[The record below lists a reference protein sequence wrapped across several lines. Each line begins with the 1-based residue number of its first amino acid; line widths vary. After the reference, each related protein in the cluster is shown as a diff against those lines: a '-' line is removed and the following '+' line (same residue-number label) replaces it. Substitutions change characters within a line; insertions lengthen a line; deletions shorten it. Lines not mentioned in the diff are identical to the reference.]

1 MVLASLWAAIKQRFR
16 PAPGKG
22 EEASAAAPR
31 PRASQPSRPQ
41 TGFLD
46 PDSFARTLL
55 DASNAAKGDD
65 HRLHVFSLTDFRQA
79 VGSKWGK
86 LSGLLE
92 VAGDAIIRRHVDLSK
107 DVITRLDAE
116 IACLSMPAASRQE
129 TRARVA
135 SIAAD
140 LSTYLFGDAMIN
152 GRRPQVVAANM
163 AARDA
168 VTDEGTL
175 DHEAIRKAVAKAGA
189 ALSAES
195 SGLSAPHRATL
206 AAMLPPEEA
215 AKLTPQPAKGA
226 AYAISGGDKPYRI
239 DESSVPKWVTEE
251 PKKRAS
257 DQPLP
262 TFRIE
267 GGQGGA
273 DAARASLSMEGGSL
287 SGADAPRTVLTVE
300 GRSLHG
306 ADAPREVMR
315 LDGTARGGNG
325 EVMRVE
331 GGGLHGADAPRDI
344 MRMDGPSLSGADAPR
359 EVMRVE
365 GREGKGADW
374 LEEQLEL
381 QAEAGLA
388 SDHHLSPESSLTLVW
403 TPTWVATKRAV
414 GAFHAKVI
422 RVDKEGAPP
431 LEGAYAYA
439 DAAPIESL
447 TMDRFVATQAAYELK
462 DLFYGR
468 HKAGITVPF
477 HWMSLAPRWR
487 DCIRIP
493 FESCPAQALRKHLK
507 IEIFGLS
514 PLIPPHVIARL
525 FQPLEKLDCTLMARL
540 PLSAPGMVKAL
551 KGVKAIGIDLAQ
563 LTPEEKTGD
572 AELLGRMERFRDV
585 AHKSGMACYVWGI
598 RRRPLITEVIKAGFS
613 LVNGPGVMTDLAR
626 PRVPS
631 AGVGE

>member
-1 MVLASLWAAIKQRFR
+1 M
-16 PAPGKG
+16 
-22 EEASAAAPR
+22 
-31 PRASQPSRPQ
+31 PQ
-41 TGFLD
+41 SGFLD
-46 PDSFARTLL
+46 PDTFAQALL
-55 DASNAAKGDD
+55 KSSANGKPED
-65 HRLHVFSLTDFRQA
+65 HRLHVFSLTDFRDA
-79 VGSKWGK
+79 VGNKWDK

-116 IACLSMPAASRQE
+116 IACLSMPTANRQE
-129 TRARVA
+129 ARAQVA

-140 LSTYLFGDAMIN
+140 LSTYLFGDALID

-163 AARDA
+163 AVRDA

-175 DHEAIRKAVAKAGA
+175 DHEAIRKAVAQAGA
-189 ALSAES
+189 ALLPGQ
-195 SGLSAPHRATL
+195 SGLSAPHRASL
-206 AAMLPPEEA
+206 AAMMPPSSTARPVE
-215 AKLTPQPAKGA
+215 KPAKGP
-226 AYAISGGDKPYRI
+226 AYSISGGDRPYHI
-239 DESSVPKWVTEE
+239 DESSMPKWVMDE
-251 PKKRAS
+251 PKTR
-257 DQPLP
+257 DGEP
-262 TFRIE
+262 TRT
-267 GGQGGA
+267 
-273 DAARASLSMEGGSL
+273 LSMEGGGGL
-287 SGADAPRTVLTVE
+287 LGADAPRTTLVVDGKTLN
-300 GRSLHG
+300 G
-306 ADAPREVMR
+306 ADAPREVLRM
-315 LDGTARGGNG
+315 DGPILA
-325 EVMRVE
+325 
-331 GGGLHGADAPRDI
+331 GADAPRQ
-344 MRMDGPSLSGADAPR
+344 
-359 EVMRVE
+359 VMTVA
-365 GREGKGADW
+365 GKDGKGADW
-374 LEEQLEL
+374 LDEQMER

-388 SDHHLSPESSLTLVW
+388 SDHHLTPESNLTLVW

-414 GAFHAKVI
+414 GAFHAKII

-439 DAAPIESL
+439 DATPIESL

-468 HKAGITVPF
+468 HKLGLTVPF

-514 PLIPPHVIARL
+514 PAVPPHVVARL

-563 LTPEEKTGD
+563 LSPQEKTGD
-572 AELLGRMERFRDV
+572 AELLERMERFRDV

-598 RRRPLITEVIKAGFS
+598 RRRPLITEVIKSGFS
-613 LVNGPGVMTDLAR
+613 LVNGPGVMTDMSHPR
-626 PRVPS
+626 PAS
-631 AGVGE
+631 GG

>member
-1 MVLASLWAAIKQRFR
+1 MGLASLWANVKERFR
-16 PAPGKG
+16 RTSDRRDDDAAQPRRSRAVRP
-22 EEASAAAPR
+22 SA
-31 PRASQPSRPQ
+31 PQ

-46 PDSFARTLL
+46 PDTFAQALIKSSATGK
-55 DASNAAKGDD
+55 AED

-116 IACLSMPAASRQE
+116 IACLSMPVSSRQE
-129 TRARVA
+129 TRTRVA

-140 LSTYLFGDAMIN
+140 LSTYLFGDAMID

-163 AARDA
+163 AVKDA
-168 VTDEGTL
+168 ITEEGTL
-175 DHEAIRKAVAKAGA
+175 DHEAIRKAIVKAGA
-189 ALSAES
+189 ALSAQ
-195 SGLSAPHRATL
+195 SGLSAPHRASL
-206 AAMLPPEEA
+206 AAMLPPVQA
-215 AKLTPQPAKGA
+215 AGPGKPAKGA

-267 GGQGGA
+267 GGSQAGGDSPRSSMSMDGSGLYGA
-273 DAARASLSMEGGSL
+273 DAPRTTLSMDGSSL
-287 SGADAPRTVLTVE
+287 SGADAPREVL
-300 GRSLHG
+300 
-306 ADAPREVMR
+306 
-315 LDGTARGGNG
+315 
-325 EVMRVE
+325 
-331 GGGLHGADAPRDI
+331 
-344 MRMDGPSLSGADAPR
+344 RMDGSSLSGADAPR

-365 GREGKGADW
+365 SGGGKGADW
-374 LEEQLEL
+374 LEEQLER

-388 SDHHLSPESSLTLVW
+388 SGHHLLPESSLTLVW

-439 DAAPIESL
+439 GAAPIESL
-447 TMDRFVATQAAYELK
+447 TMDRFVAAQAAYELK
-462 DLFYGR
+462 DLFYAR
-468 HKAGITVPF
+468 HKLGLTVPV

-493 FESCPAQALRKHLK
+493 FESCPPQALRKHLK

-514 PLIPPHVIARL
+514 PAIPPHVVSRL
-525 FQPLEKLDCTLMARL
+525 FQPLEKLGCPLMARL
-540 PLSAPGMVKAL
+540 PLSAAGMVKAL
-551 KGVKAIGIDLAQ
+551 KGVRAIGIDLAQ

-572 AELLGRMERFRDV
+572 VELLDRLERFRDV

-598 RRRPLITEVIKAGFS
+598 RRRPLITQVIKAGFS
-613 LVNGPGVMTDLAR
+613 LVNGPGVMTDLAH

-631 AGVGE
+631 AGAGG

>member
-22 EEASAAAPR
+22 QEAPAAPR
-31 PRASQPSRPQ
+31 PRAAKASPPQ

-46 PDSFARTLL
+46 PDAFARTLV
-55 DASNAAKGDD
+55 DASKGDD

-116 IACLSMPAASRQE
+116 IACLSMPMASRQE

-163 AARDA
+163 AAKDA

-175 DHEAIRKAVAKAGA
+175 DHEAIRKAIAKAGA
-189 ALSAES
+189 ALAPES
-195 SGLSAPHRATL
+195 SGLSAPHRASL

-215 AKLTPQPAKGA
+215 AKLVPGKGA

-262 TFRIE
+262 AFHIE

-273 DAARASLSMEGGSL
+273 DA
-287 SGADAPRTVLTVE
+287 PRKVMTVE

-315 LDGTARGGNG
+315 MEGHARGGDG

-331 GGGLHGADAPRDI
+331 GR
-344 MRMDGPSLSGADAPR
+344 SLSGADAPR

-365 GREGKGADW
+365 GRDGKGADW
-374 LEEQLEL
+374 LEEQLER

-388 SDHHLSPESSLTLVW
+388 SDHHLTPESSLTLVW
-403 TPTWVATKRAV
+403 TPTWVATRRAV

-431 LEGAYAYA
+431 VEGAYAYA
-439 DAAPIESL
+439 GAAPIESL

-514 PLIPPHVIARL
+514 PAIPPHVINRL

-540 PLSAPGMVKAL
+540 PLSAPGMIKAL
-551 KGVKAIGIDLAQ
+551 KGVKAIGVDLAQ

-572 AELLGRMERFRDV
+572 LELLARLERFRDV

-598 RRRPLITEVIKAGFS
+598 RRRPLITEVIRAGFS
-613 LVNGPGVMTDLAR
+613 LVNGPGVMTDLSR

>member
-1 MVLASLWAAIKQRFR
+1 MEFYLGVIGENMMGLASLWAGITRRFGRTPGGGPATVPGAAPPR
-16 PAPGKG
+16 PA
-22 EEASAAAPR
+22 AR
-31 PRASQPSRPQ
+31 PQAPQ

-46 PDSFARTLL
+46 PDSFARSLL
-55 DASNAAKGDD
+55 DAANAAKGED
-65 HRLHVFSLTDFRQA
+65 HRLHVFSLSDFRQA

-116 IACLSMPAASRQE
+116 IACLAMPAATRQE
-129 TRARVA
+129 SRARVA

-140 LSTYLFGDAMIN
+140 LSTYLFGDALID

-163 AARDA
+163 PARDA
-168 VTDEGTL
+168 VTEDGTL

-189 ALSAES
+189 ALPAR

-215 AKLTPQPAKGA
+215 ARLGAKPAKGA
-226 AYAISGGDKPYRI
+226 PHAISGGDKPYRI
-239 DESSVPKWVTEE
+239 DESSVPKWVMEE
-251 PKKRAS
+251 PRKRAS

-267 GGQGGA
+267 GAGQGGA
-273 DAARASLSMEGGSL
+273 DAPRTPLSMEG
-287 SGADAPRTVLTVE
+287 
-300 GRSLHG
+300 RSLNG

-315 LDGTARGGNG
+315 LDGS
-325 EVMRVE
+325 
-331 GGGLHGADAPRDI
+331 GLNGADAPRDVL
-344 MRMDGPSLSGADAPR
+344 RVEGHTLSGADAPR
-359 EVMRVE
+359 EVMNVAARQ
-365 GREGKGADW
+365 GKGADW

-388 SDHHLSPESSLTLVW
+388 SGHHLLPESSLTLVW

-447 TMDRFVATQAAYELK
+447 TMDRFVATQAAHELK

-468 HKAGITVPF
+468 HKLGLTVPF

-514 PLIPPHVIARL
+514 PAIPPHVISRL
-525 FQPLEKLDCTLMARL
+525 FQPLEKLNCTLMARL

-551 KGVKAIGIDLAQ
+551 HGVRAIGIDLAQ
-563 LTPEEKTGD
+563 LTPEEKVGD
-572 AELLGRMERFRDV
+572 AELLERMERFRDT

-598 RRRPLITEVIKAGFS
+598 RRRPLITEAIKAGFS
-613 LVNGPGVMTDLAR
+613 LVNGPGVMTDLAH
-626 PRVPS
+626 PRTPS
-631 AGVGE
+631 AGAEE

>member
-1 MVLASLWAAIKQRFR
+1 MGLASLWTGVKERFR
-16 PAPGKG
+16 RKPARPAG
-22 EEASAAAPR
+22 APPAAPKPQAKR
-31 PRASQPSRPQ
+31 PSQPQ

-46 PDSFARTLL
+46 PDSFARALL
-55 DASNAAKGDD
+55 DSSADGKGGD

-116 IACLSMPAASRQE
+116 IACLSMPVASRQE
-129 TRARVA
+129 SRARVA

-140 LSTYLFGDAMIN
+140 LSTYLFGDALID

-163 AARDA
+163 AVKDA
-168 VTDEGTL
+168 VTGEGTL
-175 DHEAIRKAVAKAGA
+175 DHEAIRKAVAQAGA
-189 ALSAES
+189 ALPAL

-206 AAMLPPEEA
+206 AAMLAPGQDGRPDGQQA
-215 AKLTPQPAKGA
+215 AKGT
-226 AYAISGGDKPYRI
+226 AYAISGGDKPYRV
-239 DESSVPKWVTEE
+239 DESTVPKWVMEE
-251 PKKRAS
+251 PRKRAS

-262 TFRIE
+262 AF
-267 GGQGGA
+267 
-273 DAARASLSMEGGSL
+273 
-287 SGADAPRTVLTVE
+287 
-300 GRSLHG
+300 
-306 ADAPREVMR
+306 
-315 LDGTARGGNG
+315 
-325 EVMRVE
+325 RVE
-331 GGGLHGADAPRDI
+331 GASHGDGDGPSRPLSLESGGLHGADAPRTTLTVEGRTLNGADAPREVL
-344 MRMDGPSLSGADAPR
+344 RMEGPTLAGADAPR
-359 EVMRVE
+359 EVMNVA
-365 GREGKGADW
+365 GRQGKGADW

-388 SDHHLSPESSLTLVW
+388 SDHHLSPESNLTLVW

-422 RVDKEGAPP
+422 RVDKEGTPP

-439 DAAPIESL
+439 NAAPIESL
-447 TMDRFVATQAAYELK
+447 TMDRFVATQAAHELK

-468 HKAGITVPF
+468 HKLGLTVPF

-493 FESCPAQALRKHLK
+493 FESCPPQALRKHLK
-507 IEIFGLS
+507 IEIFGLT
-514 PLIPPHVIARL
+514 PAIPPHVIARL

-540 PLSAPGMVKAL
+540 PLSAPGMIKAL

-563 LTPEEKTGD
+563 LAPEEKTGD
-572 AELLGRMERFRDV
+572 AELLERLERFRDV

-598 RRRPLITEVIKAGFS
+598 RRRPLITDVIKAGFS
-613 LVNGPGVMTDLAR
+613 LVNGPGVMTDLAHPR
-626 PRVPS
+626 PAS
-631 AGVGE
+631 GG

>member
-1 MVLASLWAAIKQRFR
+1 MGLASLWASIKERFR
-16 PAPGKG
+16 GTSDRRNDGPAATSRPR
-22 EEASAAAPR
+22 SPR
-31 PRASQPSRPQ
+31 PAAPQ

-46 PDSFARTLL
+46 PDTFAQALIN
-55 DASNAAKGDD
+55 SSSGGKPED

-79 VGSKWGK
+79 VGTKWGK

-92 VAGDAIIRRHVDLSK
+92 VAGDSIIRRHVDLSK

-116 IACLSMPAASRQE
+116 IACLSMPVTSRQE
-129 TRARVA
+129 TRTRVA

-140 LSTYLFGDAMIN
+140 LSTYLFGDALID

-163 AARDA
+163 AVKDA
-168 VTDEGTL
+168 ITEEGTL
-175 DHEAIRKAVAKAGA
+175 DHEAIRKAIAKAGA
-189 ALSAES
+189 ALPAQ
-195 SGLSAPHRATL
+195 SGLSPPHRASL
-206 AAMLPPEEA
+206 AAMLPPEQA
-215 AKLTPQPAKGA
+215 ARPDQPAKGA

-239 DESSVPKWVTEE
+239 DESRIPKWVTEE
-251 PKKRAS
+251 PRERAS

-267 GGQGGA
+267 SGSQGGG
-273 DAARASLSMEGGSL
+273 DSPRTSMSMEGSGLYGADSPREVLRMDGSSL
-287 SGADAPRTVLTVE
+287 SGADAQR
-300 GRSLHG
+300 
-306 ADAPREVMR
+306 
-315 LDGTARGGNG
+315 N
-325 EVMRVE
+325 VMRVE
-331 GGGLHGADAPRDI
+331 GT
-344 MRMDGPSLSGADAPR
+344 SLSGADSPR

-365 GREGKGADW
+365 AGGGKGADW
-374 LEEQLEL
+374 LEEQLEA

-388 SDHHLSPESSLTLVW
+388 SGHHLLPESSLTLVW

-468 HKAGITVPF
+468 HKAGLTVPF

-493 FESCPAQALRKHLK
+493 FESCPPQALRKHLK

-514 PLIPPHVIARL
+514 TAVPPHVVSRL
-525 FQPLEKLDCTLMARL
+525 FQPLEKLGCPLMVRL
-540 PLSAPGMVKAL
+540 PLSAAGMVKAL
-551 KGVKAIGIDLAQ
+551 KGVRAIGIDLAQ
-563 LTPEEKTGD
+563 LPPEEKTGD
-572 AELLGRMERFRDV
+572 AQLLERLERFRDV

-598 RRRPLITEVIKAGFS
+598 RRRPLIAQVIKAGFS
-613 LVNGPGVMTDLAR
+613 LVNGPGVMCDLAHPR
-626 PRVPS
+626 P
-631 AGVGE
+631 ATATTAAE

>member
-1 MVLASLWAAIKQRFR
+1 MGLASLWAGIRERFR
-16 PAPGKG
+16 RTPGERTG
-22 EEASAAAPR
+22 AAALAA
-31 PRASQPSRPQ
+31 RAHAPQPQRPQ

-46 PDSFARTLL
+46 PDSFAQALL
-55 DASNAAKGDD
+55 QASDGAKDED
-65 HRLHVFSLTDFRQA
+65 HRLHVFSLSDFRQA
-79 VGSKWGK
+79 VGSKWTR

-116 IACLSMPAASRQE
+116 IACLAMPAATRQE
-129 TRARVA
+129 SRTRVA
-135 SIAAD
+135 AIAAD
-140 LSTYLFGDAMIN
+140 LSTYLFGDALID

-163 AARDA
+163 PARDA
-168 VTDEGTL
+168 VTEEGTL

-189 ALSAES
+189 ALPAQ

-206 AAMLPPEEA
+206 AAMLSPDDA
-215 AKLTPQPAKGA
+215 ARLNAKPAKGA
-226 AYAISGGDKPYRI
+226 AFAISGGDRPYRI
-239 DESSVPKWVTEE
+239 DESRVPQWITEE
-251 PKKRAS
+251 PAKRRAS

-262 TFRIE
+262 AFRIE
-267 GGQGGA
+267 GGGA
-273 DAARASLSMEGGSL
+273 G
-287 SGADAPRTVLTVE
+287 GADAPRTTLSME
-300 GRSLHG
+300 GL
-306 ADAPREVMR
+306 
-315 LDGTARGGNG
+315 
-325 EVMRVE
+325 
-331 GGGLHGADAPRDI
+331 GLHGADAPRATLSMEGRSLNGADAPRATLS
-344 MRMDGPSLSGADAPR
+344 MEGRGLNGADAPRDVLRMEGRTLSGADAPR
-359 EVMRVE
+359 EVMTVAARQ
-365 GREGKGADW
+365 GKGADW

-381 QAEAGLA
+381 QAEAVLA
-388 SDHHLSPESSLTLVW
+388 SGHHLLPESSLTLVW
-403 TPTWVATKRAV
+403 TPTWVATRRAV

-439 DAAPIESL
+439 GAAPIESL
-447 TMDRFVATQAAYELK
+447 TMDRFVATQAAHELK

-468 HKAGITVPF
+468 HKVGLTVPF

-514 PLIPPHVIARL
+514 PAIPPHVINRL

-563 LTPEEKTGD
+563 LTPEEKVGD
-572 AELLGRMERFRDV
+572 VELLERMERFRDT

-598 RRRPLITEVIKAGFS
+598 RRRPLITQVIKAGFS
-613 LVNGPGVMTDLAR
+613 LVNGPGVMCDLAHPR
-626 PRVPS
+626 P
-631 AGVGE
+631 AAEG

>member
-1 MVLASLWAAIKQRFR
+1 MGLASLWAGITRRFR
-16 PAPGKG
+16 RASDEKSG
-22 EEASAAAPR
+22 ERVASPR
-31 PRASQPSRPQ
+31 PQPPRPQ
-41 TGFLD
+41 APPTGFLD
-46 PDSFARTLL
+46 PDTFAQTLIGTS
-55 DASNAAKGDD
+55 AIKGDE
-65 HRLHVFSLTDFRQA
+65 HRLHVFSLTDFKDA
-79 VGSKWGK
+79 VGGKWDK

-116 IACLSMPAASRQE
+116 IACLSMPVASRQE
-129 TRARVA
+129 SRARVA
-135 SIAAD
+135 SIAGD
-140 LSTYLFGDAMIN
+140 LSTYLFGDAIID

-163 AARDA
+163 AVKDA
-168 VTDEGTL
+168 VTEEGTL
-175 DHEAIRKAVAKAGA
+175 DHEAIRKAIAQAGA
-189 ALSAES
+189 ALPPQG
-195 SGLSAPHRATL
+195 GLSAPHRASL
-206 AAMLPPEEA
+206 AAMLPPTDT
-215 AKLTPQPAKGA
+215 AKPPAKGGG

-239 DESSVPKWVTEE
+239 DESKVPQWTTDE

-262 TFRIE
+262 AFRVE
-267 GGQGGA
+267 NTSLTGG
-273 DAARASLSMEGGSL
+273 DSSRRSMSMDGSNL
-287 SGADAPRTVLTVE
+287 Y
-300 GRSLHG
+300 G

-315 LDGTARGGNG
+315 VEGSSLSGADAERR
-325 EVMRVE
+325 VMRVE
-331 GGGLHGADAPRDI
+331 GT
-344 MRMDGPSLSGADAPR
+344 SLSGADAPR

-365 GREGKGADW
+365 ATSGKGADW
-374 LEEQLEL
+374 LEEQLER

-388 SDHHLSPESSLTLVW
+388 SGHHLSPESSLTLVW

-468 HKAGITVPF
+468 HKLGLTVPF

-493 FESCPAQALRKHLK
+493 FESCPPQALRKHLK

-514 PLIPPHVIARL
+514 TAIPPHVINRL
-525 FQPLEKLDCTLMARL
+525 FQPLEKLGCPLMARL
-540 PLSAPGMVKAL
+540 PLSAAGMVKAL
-551 KGVKAIGIDLAQ
+551 SGVKAIGIDLAQ
-563 LTPEEKTGD
+563 LSPEEKVGD
-572 AELLGRMERFRDV
+572 AELLERMERFRDV

-598 RRRPLITEVIKAGFS
+598 RRRPLIAEVIKAGFS
-613 LVNGPGVMTDLAR
+613 LVNGPGVMTDMAHPR
-626 PRVPS
+626 PAS
-631 AGVGE
+631 GG

>member
-22 EEASAAAPR
+22 EAPAAAPR
-31 PRASQPSRPQ
+31 TRAAQPSRPQ

-46 PDSFARTLL
+46 PDAFARTLL
-55 DASNAAKGDD
+55 DASKGDD

-116 IACLSMPAASRQE
+116 IACLSMPNASRQE

-163 AARDA
+163 AAKDA
-168 VTDEGTL
+168 VTEEGTL

-189 ALSAES
+189 ALQAQP
-195 SGLSAPHRATL
+195 GLSAPHRATL
-206 AAMLPPEEA
+206 AAMLPPEDA
-215 AKLTPQPAKGA
+215 AKLAPQPVKGA

-262 TFRIE
+262 AFRIE

-273 DAARASLSMEGGSL
+273 DAARASLSMDGGGL
-287 SGADAPRTVLTVE
+287 GGADAPRTVLTVE

-315 LDGTARGGNG
+315 LDGPA
-325 EVMRVE
+325 
-331 GGGLHGADAPRDI
+331 
-344 MRMDGPSLSGADAPR
+344 LSGADAPR

-388 SDHHLSPESSLTLVW
+388 SDRHLSPESSLTLVW

-422 RVDKEGAPP
+422 RVDKDGAPP
-431 LEGAYAYA
+431 VEGAYAYA

-468 HKAGITVPF
+468 HKIGLTVPF

-514 PLIPPHVIARL
+514 PAIPPHVINRL

-540 PLSAPGMVKAL
+540 PLSAPGMIKAL
-551 KGVKAIGIDLAQ
+551 KGVKAIGVDLAQ

-572 AELLGRMERFRDV
+572 LELLARLERFRDV

-613 LVNGPGVMTDLAR
+613 LVNGPGVMTDLSH

-631 AGVGE
+631 AGAGE